1 MAIKLA
7 FKLFTLVFLTL
18 SPLALVTYLDYQKDH
33 FSCQAAVDIT
43 KNDYSLESI
52 MNYHF
57 DGGKGLLSSKGILRR
72 GGKEIATINKKLAFN
87 YWKEDKT
94 VIFISTNDYD
104 NDENIELLNSLAPD
118 FFLYSDRGI
127 SIQLK
132 RLNESSYLFTQSG
145 TPLFT
150 CVITTIS
157 P

>member
-1 MAIKLA
+1 MAIKLV
-7 FKLFTLVFLTL
+7 FKLLMLACLTL

-33 FSCQAAVDIT
+33 FSCQASVDIT

-52 MNYHF
+52 MSFHF
-57 DGGKGLLSSKGILRR
+57 DGGKGLLSSKGILKR
-72 GGKEIATINKKLAFN
+72 GGSEITRINKKLAFN

-94 VIFISTNDYD
+94 MIFISTNDYD
-104 NDENIELLNSLAPD
+104 NDANIELLNSLAPD

-127 SIQLK
+127 SIELK

-150 CVITTIS
+150 CVITAI
-157 P
+157 